1 MKKMEQKLEQLLKEF
16 ALEQLMKSPLGE
28 QLQQAMH
35 IFDKVQ
41 SYYIA
46 LAEKQD
52 EMGMTGMKVVTIL
65 TFSIL
70 RKIASGKKPSELS
83 KDDWKDIA
91 ADVSQYAVLA
101 DDQQYSVFIF
111 NLYESYIRHSVMQI
125 EEIITEE
132 AAAAINGLADELRNK
147 ADALGAGYISE
158 VVYIEDCLWISLEA
172 MIKLLAS
179 TAALCGEQQITEFS
193 QALASYAFEY
203 GRLMLYSRELEIV
216 NQFIESQY
224 QLDAELEQKYAAY
237 LEDLQKESRQFYA
250 LVDNAFAPDFR
261 DAFLHS
267 VLLAKA
273 VGVKEEEILAS
284 TEDIDSFFLD

>member
-1 MKKMEQKLEQLLKEF
+1 MEQNLEKLLKDL
-16 ALEQLMKSPLGE
+16 ALDQLMKSPLGE

-41 SYYIA
+41 THYFA

-52 EMGMTGMKVVTIL
+52 EMGMTGIKAVTIL
-65 TFSIL
+65 TFAIL
-70 RKIASGKKPSELS
+70 RKIADGKLPSQLDG
-83 KDDWKDIA
+83 KDWKEIA
-91 ADVSQYAVLA
+91 AAVSQYAVFA

-111 NLYESYIRHSVMQI
+111 SLYERYIRHSVIQI
-125 EEIITEE
+125 EEIISEE
-132 AAAAINGLADELRNK
+132 TAAMINGLADELRSK

-158 VVYIEDCLWISLEA
+158 VTYIEDCLWISLEA
-172 MIKLLAS
+172 MLKLLAS
-179 TAALCGEQQITEFS
+179 TAALCNDQRIADFA
-193 QALASYAFEY
+193 QALTSYAFEY

-216 NQFIESQY
+216 NQFIESQH

-237 LEDLQKESRQFYA
+237 LEDLQKESQQFYT
-250 LVDNAFAPDFR
+250 LIDNAFAPNFR

-267 VLLAKA
+267 ILLAKT

>member
-1 MKKMEQKLEQLLKEF
+1 MKKMEQKLEQFVKDL
-16 ALEQLMKSPLGE
+16 ALEQLMKTPAGN
-28 QLQQAMH
+28 QLQHAMQ
-35 IFDKVQ
+35 IFQTVQ
-41 SYYIA
+41 NHYFA

-52 EMGMTGMKVVTIL
+52 EMGMTGIKAITIM

-70 RKIASGKKPSELS
+70 KKIADGKMPSELD

-91 ADVSQYAVLA
+91 SDVSQFAVLA

-111 NLYESYIRHSVMQI
+111 SLYERYIRHSVIQI
-125 EEIITEE
+125 EDVISEE
-132 AAAAINGLADELRNK
+132 TAGMINGLADELHSK
-147 ADALGAGYISE
+147 AAALGAGYITE
-158 VVYIEDCLWISLEA
+158 VTYIEDCLWISLEA
-172 MIKLLAS
+172 MIKLLAC
-179 TAALCGEQQITEFS
+179 TATLYGDQRIADFS

-237 LEDLQKESRQFYA
+237 LEDLQKESEKFCT
-250 LVDNAFAPDFR
+250 LIDNAFAPNFR

-273 VGVKEEEILAS
+273 TGVRAEEILS
-284 TEDIDSFFLD
+284 TTEDIDSFFLD

>member
-1 MKKMEQKLEQLLKEF
+1 MEQKLEQFVKDL
-16 ALEQLMKSPLGE
+16 ALEQLMQTPAGK
-28 QLQQAMH
+28 QLQHAVQ
-35 IFDKVQ
+35 IFQTVQ
-41 SYYIA
+41 NHYVA

-52 EMGMTGMKVVTIL
+52 EMGMTGIKAITIM

-70 RKIASGKKPSELS
+70 KKIANGKMPSELD

-91 ADVSQYAVLA
+91 SDVSQFAVLA

-111 NLYESYIRHSVMQI
+111 SMYERYIRHSVIQI
-125 EEIITEE
+125 EDVISEE
-132 AAAAINGLADELRNK
+132 TAGMINGLADELHSK
-147 ADALGAGYISE
+147 AAALGAGYITE
-158 VVYIEDCLWISLEA
+158 AAYIEDCLWISLEA
-172 MIKLLAS
+172 MIKLLAC
-179 TAALCGEQQITEFS
+179 TAALYGDQRIADFT

-237 LEDLQKESRQFYA
+237 LEDLQKESEKFCV
-250 LVDNAFAPDFR
+250 LIDNAYAPNFR

-273 VGVKEEEILAS
+273 TGVRVEEILS
-284 TEDIDSFFLD
+284 TTEDIDSFFLD

>member
-1 MKKMEQKLEQLLKEF
+1 MEQNLEQLLKDL
-16 ALEQLMKSPLGE
+16 ALDQLMKSPLGE
-28 QLQQAMH
+28 QFQQAMH

-41 SYYIA
+41 SHYVA

-52 EMGMTGMKVVTIL
+52 EMGMTGVKVVTIL

-70 RKIASGKKPSELS
+70 RKIASGKMPSELN

-91 ADVSQYAVLA
+91 VDVSQYAVLA

-111 NLYESYIRHSVMQI
+111 NLYESYIRNSVMQI
-125 EEIITEE
+125 EEIISEE
-132 AAAAINGLADELRNK
+132 TAATINGLAVDLRSK
-147 ADALGAGYISE
+147 ADALSSGYISE
-158 VVYIEDCLWISLEA
+158 VTYIEDCLWISLEA
-172 MIKLLAS
+172 MIKLLAC
-179 TAALCGEQQITEFS
+179 TAALYGDQRITDFS

-237 LEDLQKESRQFYA
+237 LEDLQKESEQFFM
-250 LVDNAFAPDFR
+250 LIDNAFAPNFR

-267 VLLAKA
+267 ILLAKTA
-273 VGVKEEEILAS
+273 GVKEEEILTA

>member
-1 MKKMEQKLEQLLKEF
+1 MEQKLEQLLKEF
-16 ALEQLMKSPLGE
+16 ALEQLLKSPLGE

-41 SYYIA
+41 SHYIA

-132 AAAAINGLADELRNK
+132 VVAAINGLADELRSK

-179 TAALCGEQQITEFS
+179 TAALCGEQQITEFT

-237 LEDLQKESRQFYA
+237 LEDLQKESRQ
-250 LVDNAFAPDFR
+250 
-261 DAFLHS
+261 
-267 VLLAKA
+267 
-273 VGVKEEEILAS
+273 
-284 TEDIDSFFLD
+284 

>member
-1 MKKMEQKLEQLLKEF
+1 MEQNLEQLLKDL
-16 ALEQLMKSPLGE
+16 ALDQLMKSPLGE
-28 QLQQAMH
+28 QFQQAMH

-41 SYYIA
+41 SHYVA

-52 EMGMTGMKVVTIL
+52 EMGMTGVKVVTIL

-70 RKIASGKKPSELS
+70 RKIASGKMPSELN

-91 ADVSQYAVLA
+91 ADISQYVVLA

-111 NLYESYIRHSVMQI
+111 NLYESYIRNSVMQI
-125 EEIITEE
+125 EEIISEE
-132 AAAAINGLADELRNK
+132 TAATINGLADDLRSK
-147 ADALGAGYISE
+147 ADALSSGYISE
-158 VVYIEDCLWISLEA
+158 VTYIEDCLWISLEA
-172 MIKLLAS
+172 MIKLLAC
-179 TAALCGEQQITEFS
+179 TAELYCDQRITDFS

-216 NQFIESQY
+216 SQFIESQY

-237 LEDLQKESRQFYA
+237 LDDLQKESEQFFI
-250 LVDNAFAPDFR
+250 LIDNAFAPNFR

-267 VLLAKA
+267 ILLAKTA
-273 VGVKEEEILAS
+273 GVKEEEILTA

>member
-1 MKKMEQKLEQLLKEF
+1 MEQKLEQFVKDL
-16 ALEQLMKSPLGE
+16 ALEQLMQTPAGK
-28 QLQQAMH
+28 QLQHATQ
-35 IFDKVQ
+35 IFQTVQ
-41 SYYIA
+41 NHYFA

-52 EMGMTGMKVVTIL
+52 EMGMTGIKAITIM

-70 RKIASGKKPSELS
+70 KKIADGKMPSELD

-91 ADVSQYAVLA
+91 SDVSQFAVLA

-111 NLYESYIRHSVMQI
+111 SLYERYIRHSVIQI
-125 EEIITEE
+125 EDVISEE
-132 AAAAINGLADELRNK
+132 TAGMINGLADELHSK
-147 ADALGAGYISE
+147 AAALGAGYITE
-158 VVYIEDCLWISLEA
+158 VTYIEDCLWISLEA
-172 MIKLLAS
+172 MIKLLAC
-179 TAALCGEQQITEFS
+179 TAALYGDQRVSDFA

-237 LEDLQKESRQFYA
+237 LEDLQKESEKFCT
-250 LVDNAFAPDFR
+250 LIDNAFAPNFR

-273 VGVKEEEILAS
+273 LGVNEKEILS
-284 TEDIDSFFLD
+284 TTEDIDSFFLD